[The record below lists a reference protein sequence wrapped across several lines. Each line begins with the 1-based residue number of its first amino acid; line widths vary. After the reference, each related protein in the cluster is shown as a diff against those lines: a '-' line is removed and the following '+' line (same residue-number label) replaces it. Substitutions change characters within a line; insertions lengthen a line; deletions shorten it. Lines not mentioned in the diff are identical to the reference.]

1 MYLSKLRKT
10 GKKDG
15 RKQDALNEHDLVKTI
30 KKIQISKEQGYE
42 SSLRSQEFNEK
53 SSVPTEYE
61 LILVVA
67 AKDTVGFLLPL
78 DSRV

>member
-1 MYLSKLRKT
+1 MYLSKLRKIGT
-10 GKKDG
+10 KDG
-15 RKQDALNEHDLVKTI
+15 RKQDALNEHYLAKTI
-30 KKIQISKEQGYE
+30 RKIQLSKEQGSE

>member
-10 GKKDG
+10 GTKDG

-30 KKIQISKEQGYE
+30 RNIQLSKEQGSE
-42 SSLRSQEFNEK
+42 SSLRSQEFNGK

-67 AKDTVGFLLPL
+67 AKDTVGFLLPF

>member
-1 MYLSKLRKT
+1 MYLSKLRKIGT
-10 GKKDG
+10 KDG
-15 RKQDALNEHDLVKTI
+15 RKQDALNEHDLAKTI
-30 KKIQISKEQGYE
+30 RKIQLSKEQGSE

-53 SSVPTEYE
+53 SSVPTEHE

>member
-1 MYLSKLRKT
+1 MYLSKLRKIGT
-10 GKKDG
+10 KDG
-15 RKQDALNEHDLVKTI
+15 RKQDALNEHDLVKTFR
-30 KKIQISKEQGYE
+30 KIQISKEQGSE

-53 SSVPTEYE
+53 SSVSTEYE